1 MTKKQIACFFYL
13 GAVRSV
19 AKDLF
24 GVVAGDKLRE
34 TETVAR
40 FMQETKGNYERPTAE
55 QMCEVINQKLI
66 NEQQK
71 NINHARTL

>member
-1 MTKKQIACFFYL
+1 M
-13 GAVRSV
+13 RSV
-19 AKDLF
+19 ANDLF

-40 FMQETKGNYERPTAE
+40 FMQEAKGNYERPTAE
-55 QMCEVINQKLI
+55 QMCQVINQKII

-71 NINHARTL
+71 KQ

>member
-1 MTKKQIACFFYL
+1 MKTIVNYTNAES
-13 GAVRSV
+13 GTVRSV

-24 GVVAGDKLRE
+24 GVVVGDKLRE

-40 FMQETKGNYERPTAE
+40 FMQEAKGNYERPTAE
-55 QMCEVINQKLI
+55 QMCQVINQKII

-71 NINHARTL
+71 NNNVEKTW